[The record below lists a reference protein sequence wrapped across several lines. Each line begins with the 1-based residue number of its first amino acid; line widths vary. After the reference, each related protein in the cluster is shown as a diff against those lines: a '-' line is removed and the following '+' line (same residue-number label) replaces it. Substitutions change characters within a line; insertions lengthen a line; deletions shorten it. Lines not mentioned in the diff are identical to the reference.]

1 MNTNTNTL
9 NALQLRKALVALV
22 SIALLAAAGP
32 VYSAAGSEEIT
43 LACQS
48 SAGCGG

>member
-1 MNTNTNTL
+1 MNPKTNTL

-32 VYSAAGSEEIT
+32 VYSAAASDEIR
-43 LACQS
+43 LACQN